1 MKFAINTYTWT
12 KYGYQDK
19 VVVEAEV
26 EADSPRAALEK
37 VFANYE
43 LGYGCPRY
51 VEEVFE
57 ETKKEFHAETG
68 KFSFDV
74 CPANW

>member
-1 MKFAINTYTWT
+1 MKFAVNIYTFT
-12 KYGYQDK
+12 MYGYQDK
-19 VVVEAEV
+19 VILEDVV
-26 EADSPRAALEK
+26 EADSPRAALEE

-43 LGYGCPRY
+43 LACGCPRY

-57 ETKKEFHAETG
+57 ETNEEFHAETG

-74 CPANW
+74 CPLNN